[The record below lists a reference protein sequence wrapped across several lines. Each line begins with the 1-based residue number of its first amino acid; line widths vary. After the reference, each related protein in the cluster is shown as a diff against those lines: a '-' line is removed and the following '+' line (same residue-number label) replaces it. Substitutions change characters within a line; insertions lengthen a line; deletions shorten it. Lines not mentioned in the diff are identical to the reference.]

1 VQALMELAKGTA
13 ALLLNP
19 VQAST
24 HFKSAA
30 LFGSAALLAKGAS
43 SALGGG
49 GGGATG
55 TASPSGSALSA
66 PAPQR
71 QSADQ
76 ESMVFN
82 INFGGAVIYDTR
94 RAAEEALADRVAT
107 VFNRPRRG
115 AVRPVMMRG

>member
-1 VQALMELAKGTA
+1 VVLEVAQQAQPHRVA
-13 ALLLNP
+13 
-19 VQAST
+19 QR
-24 HFKSAA
+24 
-30 LFGSAALLAKGAS
+30 
-43 SALGGG
+43 
-49 GGGATG
+49 
-55 TASPSGSALSA
+55 LSA